1 MVFSLN
7 TLLGL
12 ACSLGI
18 NLGYNK
24 LHHPAAQD
32 NTPSKHHN
40 HQKVAAKHQHS
51 RQKSESSKDDC
62 CSHTVTS
69 FNLYSKTVSQTVNIA
84 NPVFVTSFVA
94 SFLTATLL
102 PHVIIKNTRNFS
114 QNYHPPIADI
124 RIAIQ
129 SFLI

>member
-24 LHHPAAQD
+24 HHHQVAQ
-32 NTPSKHHN
+32 NARSSNHQNHHN
-40 HQKVAAKHQHS
+40 VSAKPEHCKQKPV
-51 RQKSESSKDDC
+51 SSKDDC

-69 FNLYSKTVSQTVNIA
+69 FNLVNKTIPQSVNVS

-94 SFLTATLL
+94 SFFTVPLL
-102 PHVIIKNTRNFS
+102 QEGGIKSTRHFP
-114 QNYHPPIADI
+114 QNYHPPIKDI

>member
-1 MVFSLN
+1 MVFSLY
-7 TLLGL
+7 TLLGF

-24 LHHPAAQD
+24 HHHPAAR
-32 NTPSKHHN
+32 NKTPQEHHN

-51 RQKSESSKDDC
+51 KQKSGNSTDDC
-62 CSHTVTS
+62 CSHTVTF
-69 FNLYSKTVSQTVNIA
+69 FNLITKTVPQTVIVS
-84 NPVFVTSFVA
+84 NPVFVTSSVP
-94 SFLTATLL
+94 SFFTVTLL
-102 PHVIIKNTRNFS
+102 RKGGIKSTRNFS